1 MVLIDTSV
9 WITHF
14 QENSKQLE
22 QLLVKGE
29 VVSHPFIIG
38 ELACGNL
45 KNWKEILSL
54 LKALPEGPFLDED
67 EFLYFVEKNNL
78 PGQGIGFVDIHI
90 LASAFIAGIPLWTY
104 DKKLHKVA
112 SDFNISFK

>member
-9 WITHF
+9 WIAHF
-14 QENSKQLE
+14 QKSSEKLE
-22 QLLVKGE
+22 ELLVNGE

-45 KNWKEILSL
+45 KNRKEILSL
-54 LKALPEGPFLDED
+54 LKALPEGPFVDED
-67 EFLYFVEKNNL
+67 EFLYFIDKNNL
-78 PGQGIGFVDIHI
+78 SGRGIGFVDIHI